1 MDLDN
6 YGPVPVGSYN
16 YVVCSNCGAEFQPHV
31 TRCIDCGAA
40 TMPPGGRQKAPRQIL
55 PPDAE
60 VVRIRIDRD
69 PEWIETLQNRLSIHG
84 IPSRIEIAEGSSS
97 DHPMYEILVAEKDAR
112 RAYEL
117 DQKMLRER
125 LGDDGGGLVE
135 IPPPGVCPVCKA
147 RLPAG
152 AVECRGCGLVLADA
166 DTELV
171 EADEDDDDDF
181 AVMSN
186 LEVVQSFYAALKEGD
201 ESLIRGILHPEVE
214 WVQNEGFPDGGSYV
228 GAETVRN
235 EVFLRLAE
243 DWDGWQAAVGR
254 WLNAGDSVVA
264 LGAYRGTYRKT
275 GKSMQAAFAH
285 VYWLEKGRIVRF
297 EQYADTA
304 KIAEACEDRLNPG

>member
-6 YGPVPVGSYN
+6 YGPVPAQNYD

-40 TMPPGGRQKAPRQIL
+40 TVPPGAPRVKGRRPVIPQ
-55 PPDAE
+55 DAE
-60 VVRIRIDRD
+60 VVGVRIDGD
-69 PEWIETLQNRLSIHG
+69 LEWLETVQKRFAIYG
-84 IPSRIEIAEGSSS
+84 IPSRIEPVEGSSFH
-97 DHPMYEILVAEKDAR
+97 HPRHEIFVMEKDAR

-125 LGDDGGGLVE
+125 LGDEAAGLAE

-147 RLPAG
+147 RLAPG
-152 AVECRGCGLVLADA
+152 TVECRGCGLVLADA
-166 DTELV
+166 DTELG
-171 EADEDDDDDF
+171 EGDEEDGDLP
-181 AVMSN
+181 VLSN
-186 LEVVQSFYAALKEGD
+186 LEVVQSFYNALRDGD
-201 ESLIRGILHPEVE
+201 EDLILGILHPEVE

-228 GAETVRN
+228 GAETVLN
-235 EVFLRLAE
+235 EVFLRLGE
-243 DWDGWQAAVGR
+243 EWEGWQAAVGR
-254 WLNAGDSVVA
+254 WLNAGDSIVA
-264 LGAYRGTYRKT
+264 LGAYRGTFRET

-304 KIAEACEDRLNPG
+304 KIAEACAGG